1 MIAAARPRRWVRA
14 LAVILGAQLLFW
26 SLYGLLVLGLRQAGA
41 SEDRRLPSAAA
52 LSLRPGE
59 AGAFVAN
66 LSGPA
71 VLRLPGWQ
79 PVVMSPGEASLLSR
93 AEGAAAAGGA
103 GAAMSLA
110 CLAGP
115 CAGHPTAYAGPIGE
129 MRKAAAVERLQRFDM
144 VWVAIAQAL
153 VLGLS
158 LLILLPVNHASRLQ
172 AATGVFMLL
181 VGADAWLTAFG
192 ADALPFAG
200 FPLLRYGVE
209 YLMLAAAAVSVNA
222 FAGWRAREAW
232 AAVGCFAIAFAALV
246 ATQLSSRRFDLT
258 TSWLDA
264 AAMTLLTG
272 YGALALLR
280 MARTAPGPAIRVLAL
295 LLVGLAS
302 IVFDLFLF
310 PPPSRFVLQA
320 SVLAPPL
327 TTFGVLFEI
336 ALQGRRLNQEAEE
349 ARSDLERQVL
359 EQDASL
365 LRSSQ
370 LLRHQERLIAVDAER
385 QRLLR
390 DMHDGVGGVL
400 THLLL
405 DVREAR
411 LSPQEIEQGLQ
422 AAVDDLRNMASAI
435 DAGNEP
441 IDEALAMFR
450 ERMAGR
456 LARAG
461 IAFDYRCSLPAPAPS
476 LDARRL
482 LSLYRLLQEGVAN
495 SLRHAAPSRIELAAE
510 ASGRDAIRITMQDDG
525 SGFDPGAATGSPGE
539 GRGLANMRRR
549 ATQMG
554 GELAIESGL
563 GQGARL
569 VLTIPTA
576 APSGQKSRI
585 SAI

>member
-1 MIAAARPRRWVRA
+1 MRPGWRRG
-14 LAVILGAQLLFW
+14 LAIVLGAQLLFW
-26 SLYGLLVLGLRQAGA
+26 SIYGLVVFGLRQVGTFEAYRLPAAAASLPATPGQAGA
-41 SEDRRLPSAAA
+41 Y
-52 LSLRPGE
+52 
-59 AGAFVAN
+59 VAE
-66 LSGPA
+66 LSGSA
-71 VLRLPGWQ
+71 ILRIPGWQ
-79 PVVMSPGEASLLSR
+79 PVAVSPGQASLLSR
-93 AEGAAAAGGA
+93 AGAGAAGGA
-103 GAAMSLA
+103 ALT
-110 CLAGP
+110 CLDGP
-115 CAGHPTAYAGPIGE
+115 CAGRPVAYAGPISA
-129 MRKAAAVERLQRFDM
+129 MRRAAAVERFQRFDM
-144 VWVAIAQAL
+144 VWLAVAQAMILGIALL
-153 VLGLS
+153 V
-158 LLILLPVNHASRLQ
+158 LLPVNRNSRLQ

-181 VGADAWLTAFG
+181 VGADAWLTTFG
-192 ADALPFAG
+192 AATLPFTG

-209 YLMLAAAAVSVNA
+209 YLMLAAAGVSVNA
-222 FAGWRAREAW
+222 FAGWRPREA
-232 AAVGCFAIAFAALV
+232 AAAGAAFAVAFVALV
-246 ATQLSSRRFDLT
+246 GTLLSGGRFDVV

-264 AAMTLLTG
+264 IAMALLTA
-272 YGALALLR
+272 YGAVALLR

-336 ALQGRRLNQEAEE
+336 ALQGRQLNREAEE

-405 DVREAR
+405 DLRGKR
-411 LSPQEIEQGLQ
+411 LSPEDIEQGLQ

-441 IDEALAMFR
+441 VDEALAMFR
-450 ERMAGR
+450 ERLAGR
-456 LARAG
+456 LARSG
-461 IAFDYRCSLPAPAPS
+461 VAFDYRCTLPVPAPS

-510 ASGRDAIRITMQDDG
+510 AGEGGAIRIGLTDDG
-525 SGFDPGAATGSPGE
+525 SGFEPDAAAGSPGE

-549 ATQMG
+549 AVQLG
-554 GELAIESGL
+554 GELAIDSAPGK
-563 GQGARL
+563 GARL

-576 APSGQKSRI
+576 PPAGRKSRI
-585 SAI
+585 SAT

>member
-1 MIAAARPRRWVRA
+1 MTAAGRPAGWVRA
-14 LAVILGAQLLFW
+14 LAIILGAQLLFW
-26 SLYGLLVLGLRQAGA
+26 SVYGLIVLGLREAGA
-41 SEDRRLPSAAA
+41 REDQRLPAAAAA
-52 LSLRPGE
+52 LSPEPGR

-71 VLRLPGWQ
+71 ILRIPGWQ
-79 PVVMSPGEASLLSR
+79 PVIVSPGEAVLLSR
-93 AEGAAAAGGA
+93 AQAGVGDGGGLLTCLGA
-103 GAAMSLA
+103 
-110 CLAGP
+110 P
-115 CAGHPTAYAGPIGE
+115 CAGEPTPYAGPIAQ
-129 MRKAAAVERLQRFDM
+129 MRKAAAVERLQRYDM
-144 VWVAIAQAL
+144 VWLAVAQAMILGAALL
-153 VLGLS
+153 V
-158 LLILLPVNHASRLQ
+158 LLPVNRNSRLQ
-172 AATGVFMLL
+172 VATGVFMIL
-181 VGADAWLTAFG
+181 VGADAWLTTFG
-192 ADALPFAG
+192 ADALPYAG

-222 FAGWRAREAW
+222 FAGWRPREAW
-232 AAVGCFAIAFAALV
+232 AAGGCFAVAFVVLV
-246 ATQLSSRRFDLT
+246 TTLLSGGRFSLVT
-258 TSWLDA
+258 AWLDA
-264 AAMTLLTG
+264 AAMILLTG
-272 YGALALLR
+272 YGAVALLR
-280 MARTAPGPAIRVLAL
+280 MARNAPGPAIRVLAL

-327 TTFGVLFEI
+327 TTFGILFEI
-336 ALQGRRLNQEAEE
+336 ALQGRRLNQEAEG

-370 LLRHQERLIAVDAER
+370 LLRHQERQIAVDAER

-405 DVREAR
+405 DVRGAR
-411 LSPQEIEQGLQ
+411 LGPQEIEQGLQ

-435 DAGNEP
+435 DTGNEP

-461 IAFDYRCSLPAPAPS
+461 IAFDYRCALPAPAPS

-495 SLRHAAPSRIELAAE
+495 SLRHAAPSRIDLTAE
-510 ASGRDAIRITMQDDG
+510 AAGGGAIRIRLEDDG
-525 SGFDPGAATGSPGE
+525 AGFAPDAAAGSPGE

-549 ATQMG
+549 AAQMG
-554 GELAIESGL
+554 GDLTIESAPGN
-563 GQGARL
+563 GAKL
-569 VLTIPTA
+569 VLTIPITV
-576 APSGQKSRI
+576 
-585 SAI
+585 

>member
-1 MIAAARPRRWVRA
+1 MTAVGARTGWRRA
-14 LAVILGAQLLFW
+14 LTVILGAQLLFW
-26 SLYGLLVLGLRQAGA
+26 SAYGLIVLGLRQAGA
-41 SEDRRLPSAAA
+41 SEAQRLPAAA
-52 LSLRPGE
+52 ATLSLSPGR
-59 AGAFVAN
+59 AGAFVAG

-71 VLRLPGWQ
+71 VLRIPGWQ
-79 PVVMSPGEASLLSR
+79 PVIVSPGQASLLSR
-93 AEGAAAAGGA
+93 GEVGAAPGRGSLTCLGA
-103 GAAMSLA
+103 
-110 CLAGP
+110 P
-115 CAGHPTAYAGPIGE
+115 CAGRPDAYAGPIE
-129 MRKAAAVERLQRFDM
+129 AMRKAAALERFQRFDM
-144 VWVAIAQAL
+144 VWLAVAQAMILGAALL
-153 VLGLS
+153 V
-158 LLILLPVNHASRLQ
+158 LLPVNRNSRLQ
-172 AATGVFMLL
+172 VATGVFMIL

-192 ADALPFAG
+192 AAALPYAG

-222 FAGWRAREAW
+222 FAGWRPREAW
-232 AAVGCFAIAFAALV
+232 AAGAGFAVAFAVLV
-246 ATQLSSRRFDLT
+246 ATLLAGGRFDVAT
-258 TSWLDA
+258 AWLDA

-272 YGALALLR
+272 YGGLALLR

-295 LLVGLAS
+295 LMVGLAS

-310 PPPSRFVLQA
+310 PPPSHFVLQA

-327 TTFGVLFEI
+327 TTFGILFEI
-336 ALQGRRLNQEAEE
+336 ALQGRRLNQEAEG

-405 DVREAR
+405 DVRANR
-411 LSPQEIEQGLQ
+411 LSAAEIEQGLQ

-450 ERMAGR
+450 ERLAGR

-461 IAFDYRCSLPAPAPS
+461 VTFDYRCDLAVPAPS

-510 ASGRDAIRITMQDDG
+510 TGGGGAIRILLSDDG
-525 SGFDPGAATGSPGE
+525 AGFEPQHAAGSPGE

-549 ATQMG
+549 AVQMG
-554 GELAIESGL
+554 GELAIESGP

-569 VLTIPTA
+569 ILTIPIV
-576 APSGQKSRI
+576 APTTSKSRI
-585 SAI
+585 SAT

>member
-1 MIAAARPRRWVRA
+1 VS
-14 LAVILGAQLLFW
+14 LTCLGA
-26 SLYGLLVLGLRQAGA
+26 
-41 SEDRRLPSAAA
+41 
-52 LSLRPGE
+52 
-59 AGAFVAN
+59 
-66 LSGPA
+66 
-71 VLRLPGWQ
+71 
-79 PVVMSPGEASLLSR
+79 
-93 AEGAAAAGGA
+93 
-103 GAAMSLA
+103 
-110 CLAGP
+110 P
-115 CAGHPTAYAGPIGE
+115 CAGRPDTYAGPAQV
-129 MRKAAAVERLQRFDM
+129 MRKAAALERFQRFNM
-144 VWVAIAQAL
+144 VWLAVAQAM
-153 VLGLS
+153 VLGVA
-158 LLILLPVNHASRLQ
+158 LLVLLPVNLNSRLQ
-172 AATGVFMLL
+172 AATGVFMVL
-181 VGADAWLTAFG
+181 VGADAWLTTFG
-192 ADALPFAG
+192 AAALPFPG

-209 YLMLAAAAVSVNA
+209 YLMLAAAGVSVNA
-222 FAGWRAREAW
+222 FAGWRPREAW
-232 AAVGCFAIAFAALV
+232 AAGGCFALALAAVLGAMLMGV
-246 ATQLSSRRFDLT
+246 RVEAVIPV
-258 TSWLDA
+258 LDA
-264 AAMTLLTG
+264 AALTLLSG

-280 MARTAPGPAIRVLAL
+280 MRRTAPGPAIRVLAL

-327 TTFGVLFEI
+327 TTFGILFEI
-336 ALQGRRLNQEAEE
+336 ALQGRRLNQEAEG

-405 DVREAR
+405 DVRGNR
-411 LSPQEIEQGLQ
+411 LSAAEIEHGLQ

-450 ERMAGR
+450 ERLAGR

-461 IAFDYRCSLPAPAPS
+461 IVFDYRCALPVPAPS

-482 LSLYRLLQEGVAN
+482 LSLYRLMQEGVAN
-495 SLRHAAPSRIELAAE
+495 SLRHAAPSRIELVVE
-510 ASGRDAIRITMQDDG
+510 AGGGGAIRIRLSDDG
-525 SGFDPGAATGSPGE
+525 AGFEPEGASGSPGE

-549 ATQMG
+549 AVQMG
-554 GELAIESGL
+554 GQLAIESRP

-569 VLTIPTA
+569 ILTIPIV
-576 APSGQKSRI
+576 APTGQKSRI
-585 SAI
+585 SAT

>member
-1 MIAAARPRRWVRA
+1 MTAAAWRRA

-26 SLYGLLVLGLRQAGA
+26 SAYGLIVLGLRQTGTVEAY
-41 SEDRRLPSAAA
+41 RLPAAAAAAA
-52 LSLRPGE
+52 LPAGPGR
-59 AGAFVAN
+59 AGAYVAE

-71 VLRLPGWQ
+71 ILSIPGWQ
-79 PVVMSPGEASLLSR
+79 PVIVSPGQASLLSR
-93 AEGAAAAGGA
+93 AEGEQVADGA
-103 GAAMSLA
+103 PLT
-110 CLAGP
+110 CLDAP
-115 CAGHPTAYAGPIGE
+115 CAGEPTAYAGPVE
-129 MRKAAAVERLQRFDM
+129 RMRKAAAIERLQRFDM
-144 VWVAIAQAL
+144 VWLAVAQAMILGAALL
-153 VLGLS
+153 V
-158 LLILLPVNHASRLQ
+158 LLPVNRNSRLQ
-172 AATGVFMLL
+172 AATGVFMIL
-181 VGADAWLTAFG
+181 VGADAWLTTFG
-192 ADALPFAG
+192 AAALPFAG

-222 FAGWRAREAW
+222 FAGWRPKEAW
-232 AAVGCFAIAFAALV
+232 AAAVGFAGAFAVLV
-246 ATQLSSRRFDLT
+246 ATAVSGGRFDVT
-258 TSWLDA
+258 TAWLDA

-272 YGALALLR
+272 YGAVALLR

-327 TTFGVLFEI
+327 TTFGILFEI
-336 ALQGRRLNQEAEE
+336 ALQGRRLNQEAEG

-405 DVREAR
+405 DVRGNR
-411 LSPQEIEQGLQ
+411 LSAGEIEQGLQ

-450 ERMAGR
+450 ERLAGR

-461 IAFDYRCSLPAPAPS
+461 IAFDYRCDLATPVPS

-495 SLRHAAPSRIELAAE
+495 SLRHAAPSRIELVAE
-510 ASGRDAIRITMQDDG
+510 AAGGGDIRIRLSDDG
-525 SGFDPGAATGSPGE
+525 AGFEPDGAAGSPGE
-539 GRGLANMRRR
+539 GRGLVNMRRR
-549 ATQMG
+549 AGQMG
-554 GELAIESGL
+554 GDLAIESHPGA
-563 GQGARL
+563 GARL
-569 VLTIPTA
+569 VLTIPIA
-576 APSGQKSRI
+576 APAGQKSRF
-585 SAI
+585 SAT

>member
-1 MIAAARPRRWVRA
+1 VTVAARPAGWVRA
-14 LAVILGAQLLFW
+14 LVIILGAQLLFW
-26 SLYGLLVLGLRQAGA
+26 SLYGLLVLGLREAGA
-41 SEDRRLPSAAA
+41 RDDQRLPAAA
-52 LSLRPGE
+52 ASLAVEPGR

-71 VLRLPGWQ
+71 TLRIAGWQ
-79 PVVMSPGEASLLSR
+79 PVIVSPGEAVLLSR
-93 AEGAAAAGGA
+93 AEG
-103 GAAMSLA
+103 GAASGARLLT
-110 CLAGP
+110 CLDGP
-115 CAGHPTAYAGPIGE
+115 CADAATAYAGPIAQ
-129 MRKAAAVERLQRFDM
+129 MRQAAAVERLQRYDM
-144 VWVAIAQAL
+144 VWLAVAQAMILGVALL
-153 VLGLS
+153 V
-158 LLILLPVNHASRLQ
+158 LLPVNRNSRLQ
-172 AATGVFMLL
+172 AATGVFMIL

-192 ADALPFAG
+192 AEALPYSG

-222 FAGWRAREAW
+222 FAGWRPREGW
-232 AAVGCFAIAFAALV
+232 AAGVCVAIAVVVLLATFLV
-246 ATQLSSRRFDLT
+246 GGRFDVVT
-258 TSWLDA
+258 AWLDA

-272 YGALALLR
+272 YGAVALLR
-280 MARTAPGPAIRVLAL
+280 MARSAPGPAIRVLAL
-295 LLVGLAS
+295 LMVGLAS

-327 TTFGVLFEI
+327 TTFGILFEI
-336 ALQGRRLNQEAEE
+336 ALQGRRLNQEAEG

-390 DMHDGVGGVL
+390 DMHDGVGGML

-405 DVREAR
+405 DVRGAR
-411 LSPQEIEQGLQ
+411 LSPQEIEHGLQ

-435 DAGNEP
+435 DTGNEP

-461 IAFDYRCSLPAPAPS
+461 IAFDYRCILPTPAPS

-495 SLRHAAPSRIELAAE
+495 SLRHAAPSRIDLVAE
-510 ASGRDAIRITMQDDG
+510 PAGDGAIRIRLEDDG
-525 SGFDPGAATGSPGE
+525 AGFAPDGAAGSPGE

-549 ATQMG
+549 ATQMDG
-554 GELAIESGL
+554 HLGIESAPGK
-563 GQGARL
+563 GTKL

-576 APSGQKSRI
+576 A
-585 SAI
+585 

>member
-1 MIAAARPRRWVRA
+1 MTGWRRG
-14 LAVILGAQLLFW
+14 LAIVLGAQLLFW
-26 SLYGLLVLGLRQAGA
+26 SIYGLVVFGLRQVGTFEAYRLPAVAASLPAAPGQAGA
-41 SEDRRLPSAAA
+41 Y
-52 LSLRPGE
+52 
-59 AGAFVAN
+59 VAQ

-71 VLRLPGWQ
+71 ILRIPGWQ
-79 PVVMSPGEASLLSR
+79 PVVVSPGQASLLSR
-93 AEGAAAAGGA
+93 AGAEAPGEVA
-103 GAAMSLA
+103 LT
-110 CLAGP
+110 CLDGP
-115 CAGHPTAYAGPIGE
+115 CVGHPVAYAGPISAL
-129 MRKAAAVERLQRFDM
+129 RRAAAVERFQRFDM
-144 VWVAIAQAL
+144 VWLAVAQAMILGVALL
-153 VLGLS
+153 V
-158 LLILLPVNHASRLQ
+158 LLPVNRNSRLQ
-172 AATGVFMLL
+172 VATGVFMIL
-181 VGADAWLTAFG
+181 VGADAWLTTFG
-192 ADALPFAG
+192 AAALPFAG

-222 FAGWRAREAW
+222 FAGWRPREA
-232 AAVGCFAIAFAALV
+232 AAAGAAFAV
-246 ATQLSSRRFDLT
+246 AFVVLLATLLSGGRFDVV

-264 AAMTLLTG
+264 VAMALLTA
-272 YGALALLR
+272 YGAVALLR
-280 MARTAPGPAIRVLAL
+280 MARAAPGPAIRVLAL

-336 ALQGRRLNQEAEE
+336 ALQGRQLNREAEE

-405 DVREAR
+405 DLRGKR
-411 LSPQEIEQGLQ
+411 LSAEDIEQGLQ

-441 IDEALAMFR
+441 VDEALAMFR
-450 ERMAGR
+450 ERLAGR
-456 LARAG
+456 LARSG
-461 IAFDYRCSLPAPAPS
+461 VAFDYRCTLPVPAPS

-510 ASGRDAIRITMQDDG
+510 AGEGGAIRIGLSDDG
-525 SGFDPGAATGSPGE
+525 AGFEPAAAAGSPGE

-549 ATQMG
+549 ATQLG
-554 GELAIESGL
+554 GELAIDSAPGK
-563 GQGARL
+563 GARL

-576 APSGQKSRI
+576 APAGRKSRI
-585 SAI
+585 SAT

>member
-1 MIAAARPRRWVRA
+1 
-14 LAVILGAQLLFW
+14 
-26 SLYGLLVLGLRQAGA
+26 
-41 SEDRRLPSAAA
+41 
-52 LSLRPGE
+52 
-59 AGAFVAN
+59 
-66 LSGPA
+66 
-71 VLRLPGWQ
+71 
-79 PVVMSPGEASLLSR
+79 
-93 AEGAAAAGGA
+93 
-103 GAAMSLA
+103 
-110 CLAGP
+110 
-115 CAGHPTAYAGPIGE
+115 
-129 MRKAAAVERLQRFDM
+129 
-144 VWVAIAQAL
+144 
-153 VLGLS
+153 
-158 LLILLPVNHASRLQ
+158 
-172 AATGVFMLL
+172 
-181 VGADAWLTAFG
+181 
-192 ADALPFAG
+192 
-200 FPLLRYGVE
+200 
-209 YLMLAAAAVSVNA
+209 
-222 FAGWRAREAW
+222 
-232 AAVGCFAIAFAALV
+232 
-246 ATQLSSRRFDLT
+246 
-258 TSWLDA
+258 
-264 AAMTLLTG
+264 
-272 YGALALLR
+272 
-280 MARTAPGPAIRVLAL
+280 LAL

-336 ALQGRRLNQEAEE
+336 ALQGRQLNREAEE

-405 DVREAR
+405 DVRGAR
-411 LSPQEIEQGLQ
+411 LSPAEIELGLQ

-441 IDEALAMFR
+441 VDEALAMFC
-450 ERMAGR
+450 ERLAGR

-461 IAFDYRCSLPAPAPS
+461 IVLDYRCDLPTPAPS

-495 SLRHAAPSRIELAAE
+495 SLRHAMPSRIALAAE
-510 ASGRDAIRITMQDDG
+510 AGGPGAIRVRLEDDG
-525 SGFDPGAATGSPGE
+525 AGFEPHAAAGSPGE

-549 ATQMG
+549 AVQMG
-554 GELAIESGL
+554 GELTIDSAP

-569 VLTIPTA
+569 ILTLPTA
-576 APSGQKSRI
+576 APAGQKSRI
-585 SAI
+585 SAT

>member
-1 MIAAARPRRWVRA
+1 VTAAGGLAGWRRA

-26 SLYGLLVLGLRQAGA
+26 SVYGLIVLGLRQAGTVEA
-41 SEDRRLPSAAA
+41 YRLPAAA
-52 LSLRPGE
+52 SAPLPSEPGR
-59 AGAFVAN
+59 AGAYVAD

-71 VLRLPGWQ
+71 VLRIPGWQ
-79 PVVMSPGEASLLSR
+79 PVVVSPGQASLLAR
-93 AEGAAAAGGA
+93 AQGGGGGA
-103 GAAMSLA
+103 GLSLS
-110 CLAGP
+110 CLDAP
-115 CAGHPTAYAGPIGE
+115 CAGDPVAYAGPVQA
-129 MRKAAAVERLQRFDM
+129 MRRAAAVERFQRFDM
-144 VWVAIAQAL
+144 VWLAIAQAVILGVALL
-153 VLGLS
+153 V
-158 LLILLPVNHASRLQ
+158 LLPVNRNSRLQ
-172 AATGVFMLL
+172 AATGVFMIL
-181 VGADAWLTAFG
+181 VGADAWLTTFG
-192 ADALPFAG
+192 AAALPFAG

-222 FAGWRAREAW
+222 FAGWRPREAW
-232 AAVGCFAIAFAALV
+232 AAGAGFAVAFAVVVGAVLTGAGALAV
-246 ATQLSSRRFDLT
+246 TP
-258 TSWLDA
+258 WLDA
-264 AAMTLLTG
+264 AALILLSG

-280 MARTAPGPAIRVLAL
+280 MRRTAPGPAIRVLAL

-336 ALQGRRLNQEAEE
+336 ALQGLRLNQEAQG
-349 ARSDLERQVL
+349 ARSDLERQLL

-405 DVREAR
+405 DVRGNR
-411 LSPQEIEQGLQ
+411 LSAEEIEQGLQ

-450 ERMAGR
+450 ERLAGR

-461 IAFDYRCSLPAPAPS
+461 IAFDYRCSLPTPAPS

-495 SLRHAAPSRIELAAE
+495 SLRHGRPSRIELAAE
-510 ASGRDAIRITMQDDG
+510 PDADHMIRVCLEDDG
-525 SGFDPGAATGSPGE
+525 AGFDLGAAAGSPGE
-539 GRGLANMRRR
+539 GHGLTNMRRR
-549 ATQMG
+549 AVQMG
-554 GELAIESGL
+554 GALAIESAP

-569 VLTIPTA
+569 ILTIPIA
-576 APSGQKSRI
+576 APAGQKSRI
-585 SAI
+585 SAT

>member
-1 MIAAARPRRWVRA
+1 MTTRAAGPSAGWPRA

-26 SLYGLLVLGLRQAGA
+26 SIYGLIVVGLRQAESPA
-41 SEDRRLPSAAA
+41 AYRLPAAA
-52 LSLRPGE
+52 ASLPTEPGR
-59 AGAFVAN
+59 AAAYVAD

-71 VLRLPGWQ
+71 TLTVPGWQ
-79 PVVMSPGEASLLSR
+79 PVVVSPGQASLLSR
-93 AEGAAAAGGA
+93 AGAEGA
-103 GAAMSLA
+103 GASLA
-110 CLAGP
+110 CLDAP
-115 CAGHPTAYAGPIGE
+115 CAGHPIAYAGPVAA
-129 MRKAAAVERLQRFDM
+129 MRRAAAVERLQRFDM
-144 VWVAIAQAL
+144 VWLAIAQAMILGVALL
-153 VLGLS
+153 V
-158 LLILLPVNHASRLQ
+158 LLPVNLNSRLQ
-172 AATGVFMLL
+172 AATGVFMIL
-181 VGADAWLTAFG
+181 VGADAWLTTFG
-192 ADALPFAG
+192 AAALPFAG

-222 FAGWRAREAW
+222 FAGWRPREAW
-232 AAVGCFAIAFAALV
+232 AAGGCFALAFAVVTGAVLTGAGALAV
-246 ATQLSSRRFDLT
+246 TP
-258 TSWLDA
+258 WLDA
-264 AAMTLLTG
+264 VTLTLLSG

-280 MARTAPGPAIRVLAL
+280 MRRTAPGPAIRVLAL

-302 IVFDLFLF
+302 IAFDLFLF

-327 TTFGVLFEI
+327 TTFGILFEI
-336 ALQGRRLNQEAEE
+336 ALQGRRLNQEAEG

-405 DVREAR
+405 DVRGNR
-411 LSPQEIEQGLQ
+411 LTPDEIEEGLQ

-435 DAGNEP
+435 DAGDEP
-441 IDEALAMFR
+441 LDEALAMFR

-456 LARAG
+456 LARSG
-461 IAFDYRCSLPAPAPS
+461 VAFDYRSALPVPAPS
-476 LDARRL
+476 LDVRRL

-495 SLRHAAPSRIELAAE
+495 SLRHAAATRIELTAE
-510 ASGRDAIRITMQDDG
+510 MDGRDTIRIGLADDG
-525 SGFDPGAATGSPGE
+525 AGFEPTAAAGSPGE

-554 GELAIESGL
+554 GELSIESAP

-569 VLTIPTA
+569 TLTIPAST
-576 APSGQKSRI
+576 PNRRKS
-585 SAI
+585 

>member
-1 MIAAARPRRWVRA
+1 MTVTRGPAGWVRA
-14 LAVILGAQLLFW
+14 LAIILGAQLLFW
-26 SLYGLLVLGLRQAGA
+26 SLYGLIVLGLREAGA
-41 SEDRRLPSAAA
+41 REDQRLPAAAAA
-52 LSLRPGE
+52 LPPDPGR

-71 VLRLPGWQ
+71 ILRIPGWQ
-79 PVVMSPGEASLLSR
+79 PVVVSPGEAVLLSR
-93 AEGAAAAGGA
+93 AEAGGRS
-103 GAAMSLA
+103 GGLLT
-110 CLAGP
+110 CLDAP
-115 CAGHPTAYAGPIGE
+115 CVGEPTPYAGPIAQ
-129 MRKAAAVERLQRFDM
+129 MRKAAAVERLQRYDM
-144 VWVAIAQAL
+144 VWLAVAQAMILGAALL
-153 VLGLS
+153 V
-158 LLILLPVNHASRLQ
+158 LLPVNRNSRLQ
-172 AATGVFMLL
+172 IATGVFMLL

-192 ADALPFAG
+192 ADALPYVG

-222 FAGWRAREAW
+222 FAGWRPREAW
-232 AAVGCFAIAFAALV
+232 AAGGCFAAAFVVLV
-246 ATQLSSRRFDLT
+246 TTLLSGGRFSVVT
-258 TSWLDA
+258 AWLDA

-272 YGALALLR
+272 YGAAALLR

-327 TTFGVLFEI
+327 TTFGILFEI
-336 ALQGRRLNQEAEE
+336 ALQGRRLNQEAEG

-359 EQDASL
+359 EQDANL

-370 LLRHQERLIAVDAER
+370 LLRHQERQIAVDAER

-405 DVREAR
+405 DVRGAR
-411 LSPQEIEQGLQ
+411 LGPQEIEQGLQ

-435 DAGNEP
+435 DTGNEP

-461 IAFDYRCSLPAPAPS
+461 IAFDYRCAMPGPAPS

-495 SLRHAAPSRIELAAE
+495 SLRHAAPSRIELTAE
-510 ASGRDAIRITMQDDG
+510 AVDGDAIRIRLEDDG
-525 SGFDPGAATGSPGE
+525 AGFAPDAASGSPGE

-549 ATQMG
+549 AAQMG
-554 GELAIESGL
+554 GELMIESAPGT
-563 GQGARL
+563 GAKL
-569 VLTIPTA
+569 ILTIPI
-576 APSGQKSRI
+576 AP
-585 SAI
+585 